1 MSGADEFKIVNIV
14 GGNMSADSEAD
25 TWADEDDHVEE
36 EYGGAAEDEAIAYF
50 ENEGGARKKRAPTEP
65 NAVAVAPNA
74 VAVAP
79 NAVAVAPNA
88 VAVAPNAVAVAPN
101 AAAVA
106 PNAAADAPAVSNTVT
121 DATPKDTTT
130 DVDADDSA
138 SQCSSDMNTASLI
151 ANGCTYTILE
161 QMLMTEVTDNDNHTT
176 KRNVAFMMER
186 CAKALEGILEHLS
199 SSSKSSS
206 GM

>member
-65 NAVAVAPNA
+65 NAVAVAPKA

-88 VAVAPNAVAVAPN
+88 VAVAPNAV
-101 AAAVA
+101 AVA

-199 SSSKSSS
+199 SSKSSS